1 MIIDDLKTIA
11 DRERDVDRLFVRN
24 LLKESLQL
32 YVLNFVYS
40 SSWGGRLIFKGGSC
54 LRHFFDLPRLSEDL
68 DFDIDSKDFNSSD
81 FLLEMRDYFI
91 KTWQYRDFD
100 LSMSEKEQ
108 SIKLKFPVLEEL
120 GLAGKD
126 ESKILFLRID
136 LVRMKN
142 FDRYKVEND
151 VKSTVNFSFL
161 AKRYALPDLFSGK
174 IAAIISR
181 STVENKILAPR
192 IKGRD
197 YFDLSWFLEKKIKP
211 NMESLEQLTGIK
223 TGRSLREILKR
234 KVVELDLTI
243 LKEDLN
249 FLFRDEGFVNT
260 FSSGYREMVLR
271 MIDESL

>member
-1 MIIDDLKTIA
+1 MIIDDLKTIV

-32 YVLNFVYS
+32 YVLNFIYS
-40 SSWGGRLIFKGGSC
+40 SSWGKRLIFKGGSC

-81 FLLEMRDYFI
+81 FLLEIRDHFI

-100 LSMSEKEQ
+100 LSMSGKEQ

-120 GLAGKD
+120 GLAGKG
-126 ESKILFLRID
+126 ESNILFLRID

-142 FDRYKVEND
+142 FDKYKVEND

-161 AKRYALPDLFSGK
+161 ARRYALPDLFSGK
-174 IAAIISR
+174 IAAILSR
-181 STVENKILAPR
+181 GR

-197 YFDLSWFLEKKIKP
+197 YFDLSWFLEKKVRP

-223 TGRSLREILKR
+223 SLQDLREVLKS
-234 KVVELDLTI
+234 KVVELDLTV

-249 FLFRDEGFVNT
+249 FLFRDKGFVAT
-260 FSSGYREMVLR
+260 FSSGYKEMVLR
-271 MIDESL
+271 MIDQSL